1 MAEVCLFES
10 RLCCLA
16 LRLSGSTADLSTG
29 VSESTRCA
37 LGRQKA
43 RRSRRLLLS
52 TGAIC
57 VLSTGVSE
65 SARCELGRP
74 TTRRSRRLLLS
85 AGVICVLMLCVSWV
99 ELVWVGSG
107 WFGLG
112 CWVVESRVD
121 AMCGCLRSASASA
134 WGCGAVCGAYC
145 VLPWVACCVR
155 DDYLVLSCRA
165 HLSRV

>member
-52 TGAIC
+52 TG
-57 VLSTGVSE
+57 
-65 SARCELGRP
+65 
-74 TTRRSRRLLLS
+74 
-85 AGVICVLMLCVSWV
+85 VICVLVRVCMRVS
-99 ELVWVGSG
+99 LVFRPVGK
-107 WFGLG
+107 
-112 CWVVESRVD
+112 
-121 AMCGCLRSASASA
+121 SAR
-134 WGCGAVCGAYC
+134 GCG
-145 VLPWVACCVR
+145 R
-155 DDYLVLSCRA
+155 DV
-165 HLSRV
+165 